1 MTTSKFNLMRF
12 IVCFLI
18 ASVLMMVFKYFHIND
33 FINGWISAMIW
44 NFSWDIITNLKNT
57 VNHDTP

>member
-1 MTTSKFNLMRF
+1 MTNSEFGLMRF

-18 ASVLMMVFKYFHIND
+18 AAVLMLVFKYFHVNE

-44 NFSWDIITNLKNT
+44 NFSWDIITNLKKAII
-57 VNHDTP
+57 P